1 MIGRYALVGTT
12 HFLCTALALKIL
24 NFILPCSL
32 TCYYSCAANFVMCI
46 IVAKLTFGFTKR
58 KFLSDKIQPDNRAVF
73 ITGCDSGFGHAL
85 AKQLD
90 SKGFHVFAGCLDA
103 SGSGADELK
112 KNCTKRLQIVP
123 VDVTKDDSVK
133 EAVNFVKENMA
144 TSELWAIVNNAGI
157 QKGFLVELSSIQDFK
172 DTLEV
177 NAIGPVRVTKA
188 FLPLLRQ
195 SRGRIVNIASIAGH
209 VELPMCAAYT
219 MSKFACVGF
228 SESIRHELDVWGIR
242 VISIEP
248 EFFETNMTDSGNISR
263 RIDESIAAVDGDV
276 KADYGEQFIKNF
288 KMHSNLV
295 VSSSRIHKVL
305 NAIELA
311 ISLEHPDF
319 VYRPCRNIFT
329 RMFFKFYEI
338 SPKVLK
344 LLIIK
349 FLLYITN
356 FPKPKEADNN
366 L

>member
-1 MIGRYALVGTT
+1 
-12 HFLCTALALKIL
+12 
-24 NFILPCSL
+24 
-32 TCYYSCAANFVMCI
+32 
-46 IVAKLTFGFTKR
+46 
-58 KFLSDKIQPDNRAVF
+58 
-73 ITGCDSGFGHAL
+73 CDSGFGHAL

-90 SKGFHVFAGCLDA
+90 SHGFHVFAGCLDA
-103 SGSGADELK
+103 SGSGAEELK
-112 KNCTKRLQIVP
+112 KNCNSKRLQIVSI
-123 VDVTKDDSVK
+123 DVTKDDSVK
-133 EAVNFVKENMA
+133 AAVQFVKDNLD

-157 QKGFLVELSSIQDFK
+157 QKGFLVELSSVQDFQ
-172 DTLEV
+172 DTIEV

-195 SRGRIVNIASIAGH
+195 SRGRVVNIASVAGRIE
-209 VELPMCAAYT
+209 VPMCAAYT
-219 MSKFACVGF
+219 MSKFACAGF
-228 SESIRHELDVWGIR
+228 SECIRHELDVWGVR

-248 EFFETNMTDSGNISR
+248 EFFETNMTNTSNISR
-263 RIDESIAAVDGDV
+263 RIDESFAAVDEDV

-295 VSSSRIHKVL
+295 VSSSRVHKVL

-319 VYRPCRNIFT
+319 VYRPCRNIFA
-329 RMFFKFYEI
+329 RMFYKFYEI
-338 SPKVLK
+338 SPKTLQ

-349 FLLYITN
+349 FLLYITS